1 MKRRGSAMIELAV
14 AIGILAPILAGVF
27 QFGYVLFV
35 YNNLESAVR
44 GGARYASMR
53 AYDSGG
59 ATPSAEY
66 SAAVKNMVVYGNSEG
81 TGQAVVAGLTPE
93 HVEILPGMKGAAP
106 ESITVAIRGY
116 KVDAVFT
123 SFTFEG
129 KPSKTFPYTGT
140 PEPER

>member
-1 MKRRGSAMIELAV
+1 
-14 AIGILAPILAGVF
+14 
-27 QFGYVLFV
+27 
-35 YNNLESAVR
+35 
-44 GGARYASMR
+44 MR
-53 AYDSGG
+53 AYDSAG
-59 ATPSAEY
+59 ATASAAF

-81 TGQAVVAGLTPE
+81 TGQPVVSGLSVE
-93 HVEILPGMKGAAP
+93 NVEILPNMKGAAP

-140 PEPER
+140 PEPGR